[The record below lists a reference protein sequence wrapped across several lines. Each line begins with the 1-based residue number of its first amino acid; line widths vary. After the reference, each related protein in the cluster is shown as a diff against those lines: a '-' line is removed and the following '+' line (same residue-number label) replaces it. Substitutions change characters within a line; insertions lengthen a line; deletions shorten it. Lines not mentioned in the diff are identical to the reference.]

1 MALWLGACAL
11 GLLLSPPVTA
21 APQRTNRNN
30 IDTQYIEIT
39 RENIKHYS
47 RTTWNNNAIITT
59 AQPVGR
65 SRTQPFQQ
73 SPLIVKQFQPKTS
86 VAKAAAGLLTAC
98 TLLSPLAAQAKPAS
112 LDDKLATAV
121 EQYEQRPN
129 EKKLA
134 AIRDLLAKGAH
145 AHRPQP
151 AEYEGP
157 QGMSAL
163 AVAISNNDADLVDL
177 LLTQKNDLEIPVY
190 RDSGN
195 QPLTFAIS
203 QIDGSGKPSPQNLR
217 IIKALIAA
225 GANVNAVSTDG
236 INAPLL
242 QASGLR
248 LNAPSPELMR
258 LLLSA
263 GANPNLRNQDGATA
277 LMGMAASN
285 LDAMKLLIGAGIDV
299 GARAKSGA
307 TALNHVCERYVDLR
321 GKPDPQAAER
331 IKLLLKPGTDL
342 NTVAWMKKSGDAPV
356 PLMSAALVD
365 NADCVRALIQAGAS
379 PDARAYS
386 DAAAAGVSELK
397 SATVRKDVLANPS
410 FHDDATLAI
419 FRNLKR

>member
-1 MALWLGACAL
+1 MKQLQ
-11 GLLLSPPVTA
+11 S
-21 APQRTNRNN
+21 
-30 IDTQYIEIT
+30 
-39 RENIKHYS
+39 K
-47 RTTWNNNAIITT
+47 TT
-59 AQPVGR
+59 A
-65 SRTQPFQQ
+65 
-73 SPLIVKQFQPKTS
+73 
-86 VAKAAAGLLTAC
+86 AKAAACLLAAC

-121 EQYEQRPN
+121 EQYEQKPN

-134 AIRDLLAKGAH
+134 AIRDLLAKGAR

-151 AEYEGP
+151 AAYDGP
-157 QGMSAL
+157 QGMSGL

-195 QPLTFAIS
+195 QPLVYAIA
-203 QIDGSGKPSPQNLR
+203 QIDGTGKASPQNLR

-225 GANVNAVSTDG
+225 GANVNAVSSDG
-236 INAPLL
+236 INTPLL

-248 LNAPSPELMR
+248 INAPSLEIMR

-277 LMGMAASN
+277 LMGKAASN
-285 LDAMKLLIGAGIDV
+285 LDAVKLLIGAGIDV
-299 GARAKSGA
+299 GARSKSGA
-307 TALNHVCERYVDLR
+307 TALNYVCERYVDSR
-321 GKPDPQAAER
+321 GKPDPQAGER

-342 NTVAWMKKSGDAPV
+342 NSVAWMKKSGDAPV
-356 PLMSAALVD
+356 PLASAAIAD
-365 NADCVRALIQAGAS
+365 NADCVRALLQAGAS
-379 PDARAYS
+379 PDARVYS
-386 DAAAAGVSELK
+386 DAVAAGAPELK
-397 SATVRKDVLANPS
+397 SITVLKDVLANPS